1 MKKYQIILTVLIIV
15 FYLLSLYISYM
26 SFKKSREIKLAD
38 INHSVINIKNIIS
51 INEDKIYHSTYKSWG
66 IDINKILK
74 NREDKKQKE
83 ELKLDKVDTDDKINS
98 TNKKICIKNNCW
110 IFKGVVDI
118 GNNIQVTLISTDTN
132 NKKEHLETFKIGD
145 ELLEDLVI
153 KKITEDS
160 MILIDK
166 KENKKFVLKLFDIN
180 VSKYSP
186 KIIKEANE

>member
-1 MKKYQIILTVLIIV
+1 MKKYQIILTLLIVV

-51 INEDKIYHSTYKSWG
+51 INKDKIYHSTYKSWG

-74 NREDKKQKE
+74 NREEKKQKE

-118 GNNIQVTLISTDTN
+118 GNNIRVTLISTD
-132 NKKEHLETFKIGD
+132 KKESLETFKIGD

-160 MILIDK
+160 MIVIDK

-180 VSKYSP
+180 ISKYSP
-186 KIIKEANE
+186 KIIKETNE